1 MVLSDQYDSRAR
13 KSNGIGV
20 AKCSGKQVCTYSL
33 VLRIDSEDHAQM
45 QVGLLAVKVAW

>member
-1 MVLSDQYDSRAR
+1 MLSYQYDLRAG

>member
-20 AKCSGKQVCTYSL
+20 AKCSGKEVCTYSL
-33 VLRIDSEDHAQM
+33 VLRIDSDFHAHT
-45 QVGLLAVKVAW
+45 QVGLLAVKTA

>member
-1 MVLSDQYDSRAR
+1 MLSYQYDLRAG

-20 AKCSGKQVCTYSL
+20 ANCSGKQVCTYSL

-45 QVGLLAVKVAW
+45 QVGLLAVKVAR